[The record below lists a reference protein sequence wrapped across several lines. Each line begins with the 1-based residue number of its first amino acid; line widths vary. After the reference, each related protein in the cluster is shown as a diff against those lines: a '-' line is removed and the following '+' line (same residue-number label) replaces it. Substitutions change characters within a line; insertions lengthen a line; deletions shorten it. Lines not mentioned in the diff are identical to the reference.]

1 MLRYRTIVICTLVHN
16 FEEEKTYFLQRRSEW
31 ILLLEFAKGCVYTSI
46 IFRGLFKFFSTT
58 TYFHVSYLQIGTLCH
73 QFIDSKTFEIKT
85 SLGNLVHIPFEL
97 FVEISQCWHLVLH
110 FKNVVS
116 MWSVF
121 ILWFYNMHILSFTQ
135 NIWIQRWCLW
145 WAVEIYIRSTHCR
158 IWRPDSFIG
167 IRLSVSKNVVYYTC

>member
-1 MLRYRTIVICTLVHN
+1 MLPYRTIVICTLLHN
-16 FEEEKTYFLQRRSEW
+16 FEEVKSYFLQRRGAW
-31 ILLLEFAKGCVYTSI
+31 ILLLEFEKGCVYTSI
-46 IFRGLFKFFSTT
+46 IFRGLFKFFSTM
-58 TYFHVSYLQIGTLCH
+58 TYFHVSYLQIGTLYH
-73 QFIDSKTFEIKT
+73 KFIDSKTFY
-85 SLGNLVHIPFEL
+85 LVLIPYEL
-97 FVEISQCWHLVLH
+97 FVEISKYWHLVLH

>member
-1 MLRYRTIVICTLVHN
+1 MLRYRIIVICTLLHN
-16 FEEEKTYFLQRRSEW
+16 FVAVKSYFLQRRCEW

-46 IFRGLFKFFSTT
+46 IFRGLSKFFSTM
-58 TYFHVSYLQIGTLCH
+58 TYFHVSYLQIGTLNH
-73 QFIDSKTFEIKT
+73 KFIDSKTF
-85 SLGNLVHIPFEL
+85 NLVLIPFEL
-97 FVEISQCWHLVLH
+97 FVEISQYRHLVLH